1 MYQNMIKSIGLL
13 LIWITHIIQ
22 IVGLILCAKVFKFSV
37 SFKISGIQLQIAD
50 PM

>member
-1 MYQNMIKSIGLL
+1 MYQNMIKSIGFL
-13 LIWITHIIQ
+13 LIWITHIQ
-22 IVGLILCAKVFKFSV
+22 IVGLILCVKLFKFSV